1 MKLHRYKNQLGINP
15 LSVKWR
21 GLGNMAEESG
31 KAPTKEELFYVPYLQ
46 GWFVVVVFF
55 MLILGIYSQVINRDE
70 S

>member
-21 GLGNMAEESG
+21 GLGNMAEELG
-31 KAPTKEELFYVPYLQ
+31 KAPTKEEHFYVPCLE
-46 GWFVVVVFF
+46 GCFF
-55 MLILGIYSQVINRDE
+55 FLLILGIYSQVINRDE